1 MASFLCSGALSGS
14 MVKASLGVSA
24 VGYFVN
30 ILFLRRV
37 RVGGLVAVQQSQG
50 IFNCRML
57 WKKYHQNRHS
67 GGWDELPGIL
77 PGRRLYQLIKRAVA
91 TRWRTNE

>member
-1 MASFLCSGALSGS
+1 

-37 RVGGLVAVQQSQG
+37 RVGGLVAVQQSQD

-67 GGWDELPGIL
+67 GDGMSCREFYPADG
-77 PGRRLYQLIKRAVA
+77 Y
-91 TRWRTNE
+91 TN

>member
-37 RVGGLVAVQQSQG
+37 RVGGLVAVQQSQD

-57 WKKYHQNRHS
+57 WKNIIRT
-67 GGWDELPGIL
+67 
-77 PGRRLYQLIKRAVA
+77 A
-91 TRWRTNE
+91 TAGDGMSCREFYPADGYTN

>member
-37 RVGGLVAVQQSQG
+37 RVGGLVAVQQSK
-50 IFNCRML
+50 IFLTVGCCGKNIIRT
-57 WKKYHQNRHS
+57 
-67 GGWDELPGIL
+67 
-77 PGRRLYQLIKRAVA
+77 A
-91 TRWRTNE
+91 TAGDG